1 MTRRAGTALSGFLG
15 ALLAACASGGP
26 AGDPAEQALFDGTS
40 LGSWKPTE
48 FGGEG
53 KVRVEDGRIVVEA
66 GVQLS
71 GIHWA
76 GAPLPRTNY
85 ELSLEAMK
93 IEGND
98 IFCGIAFPVGDAYCS
113 FVAGGWGGSVTGLS
127 SVDGM
132 NASENETGTYR
143 EYEKGRWYRFRLRV
157 TPERICVWIDD
168 RPAVDLALKDRSISI
183 HPAMEISQPLG
194 LATYMTTSAFRNI
207 RLRRL

>member
-1 MTRRAGTALSGFLG
+1 MTRRAAHLSAGFLG
-15 ALLAACASGGP
+15 VLLSACAAGP
-26 AGDPAEQALFDGTS
+26 APDPAERALFDGKT
-40 LGSWKPTE
+40 LGPWKPTE

-53 KVRVEDGRIVVEA
+53 KVRIEDGRIVVEA

-71 GIHWA
+71 GIHWT
-76 GAPLPRTNY
+76 GEPLPRTNY

-93 IEGND
+93 IEGSD
-98 IFCGIAFPVGDAYCS
+98 IFCGIAFPVGDASCS

-143 EYEKGRWYRFRLRV
+143 EYAKGRWYRIRLRV
-157 TPERICVWIDD
+157 TPERIQAWVDD
-168 RPAVDLALKDRSISI
+168 QSVVDLPLKERSISI
-183 HPAMEISQPLG
+183 HPAMEISRPLG